1 MVSLTALH
9 ALRDDELITPPDVTA
24 AGLREALTEMAK
36 VVGDNNVIVHT
47 AKSMKPDTEGQYYN
61 LPKEHDLFYILE
73 KEHFLASAVVSPGST
88 VEVSAIVKLANKYLT
103 PLWPVSM
110 GRNLGYGGSAPRL
123 RGSIVLDMGHRMN
136 RVLEVSDRDCTCLLE
151 PGVSYFDLYN
161 YLQSNGHK
169 QLWIDNP
176 DLGGGSVIGNTLDRG
191 AGYTPYGEH
200 FSMHCG
206 MEVVLPNGEVMRTGM
221 GALPGFG
228 PYPDGI
234 FSQSNFGIVT
244 KMGVWLM
251 PDPGGYQAYLFSF
264 PKEADLPEI
273 IERIRVLR
281 IAGVIM
287 NAPTIRNTLID
298 AAVYGPKSDYTS
310 NKGVLTSEEVDAIAK
325 KIKVGRW
332 NIYGAMYG
340 PEPMRDLQWAALKAS
355 FMEIPGATY
364 EFPKPRAEGE
374 PRSILHMREET
385 LKGLPNTYELG
396 WLDWTCP
403 RGSLLGFSPIS
414 PATGVDALK
423 QYEMVTKRF
432 REFGFDYMGTFV
444 VGWRELHHIVC
455 LTFDKSDPKQRKKA
469 HRCIELLIDDAAA
482 EGYGEYRTHLCFM
495 DQIASVYNWNGGA
508 SLKFNE
514 TLKDALD
521 PKGILAPGK
530 SGVWPARLRGRGFE
544 LKRSQ
549 EPHKL

>member
-36 VVGDNNVIVHT
+36 EVGDNNVIVHT

-110 GRNLGYGGSAPRL
+110 GRNLGESSCNFFLQPYDCMLTVYVGYGGSAPRL

-176 DLGGGSVIGNTLDRG
+176 DLGVYNPRDHGAYNYTCYSKVLIVCTGGGSVIGNTLDRG

-221 GALPGFG
+221 GALPG
-228 PYPDGI
+228 
-234 FSQSNFGIVT
+234 N
-244 KMGVWLM
+244 
-251 PDPGGYQAYLFSF
+251 
-264 PKEADLPEI
+264 
-273 IERIRVLR
+273 
-281 IAGVIM
+281 
-287 NAPTIRNTLID
+287 NTWQTFQ
-298 AAVYGPKSDYTS
+298 YGQ
-310 NKGVLTSEEVDAIAK
+310 L
-325 KIKVGRW
+325 
-332 NIYGAMYG
+332 
-340 PEPMRDLQWAALKAS
+340 
-355 FMEIPGATY
+355 
-364 EFPKPRAEGE
+364 
-374 PRSILHMREET
+374 
-385 LKGLPNTYELG
+385 
-396 WLDWTCP
+396 
-403 RGSLLGFSPIS
+403 
-414 PATGVDALK
+414 
-423 QYEMVTKRF
+423 
-432 REFGFDYMGTFV
+432 
-444 VGWRELHHIVC
+444 
-455 LTFDKSDPKQRKKA
+455 
-469 HRCIELLIDDAAA
+469 
-482 EGYGEYRTHLCFM
+482 HLCF
-495 DQIASVYNWNGGA
+495 
-508 SLKFNE
+508 
-514 TLKDALD
+514 
-521 PKGILAPGK
+521 P
-530 SGVWPARLRGRGFE
+530 RLRLLLILIRI
-544 LKRSQ
+544 K
-549 EPHKL
+549 